1 MTNRNVLA
9 LQLVIYFML
18 HKVVVL
24 QLVIYFMQHKVVVPF
39 FTNCKIMEL
48 IVITDNY
55 CVSHM

>member
-1 MTNRNVLA
+1 MQHLYSAEPSRLLSVLLA
-9 LQLVIYFML
+9 LQLIIYFML
-18 HKVVVL
+18 
-24 QLVIYFMQHKVVVPF
+24 YKVVVPF